1 VLSFIEIAQAV
12 HELYRV
18 SKICP
23 DERMIAADGRPE
35 NIMPSGVEGI
45 KIGTFGVQGTF
56 KLTALGLTTLQQVIS
71 LLDSP
76 LFT

>member
-1 VLSFIEIAQAV
+1 
-12 HELYRV
+12 
-18 SKICP
+18 
-23 DERMIAADGRPE
+23 MIAADGRPE